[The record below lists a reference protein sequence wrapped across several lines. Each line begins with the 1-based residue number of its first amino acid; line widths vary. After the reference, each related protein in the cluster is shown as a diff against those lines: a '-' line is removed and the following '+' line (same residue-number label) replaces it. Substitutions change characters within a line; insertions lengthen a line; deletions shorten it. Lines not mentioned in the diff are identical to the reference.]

1 MTAVLKA
8 PSFLSIEE
16 AARILQAAK
25 RRPRDYVLIGC
36 LLYMGLRVGE
46 LCRLTKDQVD
56 LAEGYVR
63 YVGGRK
69 VKREVLVPIHPAL
82 REDLAAYMRT
92 VRGPRLFPLTVRAVE
107 KLVKRVAAE
116 AGVRRR
122 VWPHLFRHTFVTLLR
137 KQGADWKQIQ
147 ALVGHSSIKVTMDF
161 YSGVDLD
168 EKRRA
173 VERLPALG

>member
-1 MTAVLKA
+1 MALVKS

-16 AARILQAAK
+16 ASRILQAAK
-25 RRPRDYVLIGC
+25 RTPRDYVLIGC

-56 LAEGYVR
+56 LREGYVR
-63 YVGGRK
+63 YVGGRR

-82 REDLAAYMRT
+82 RENLAAYMET
-92 VRGPRLFPLTVRAVE
+92 AGGPRLFPMTVRGVE
-107 KLVKRVAAE
+107 KLVKRVASE
-116 AGVRRR
+116 AGVDRR

-168 EKRRA
+168 EKRQA
-173 VERLPALG
+173 VERLPKLA